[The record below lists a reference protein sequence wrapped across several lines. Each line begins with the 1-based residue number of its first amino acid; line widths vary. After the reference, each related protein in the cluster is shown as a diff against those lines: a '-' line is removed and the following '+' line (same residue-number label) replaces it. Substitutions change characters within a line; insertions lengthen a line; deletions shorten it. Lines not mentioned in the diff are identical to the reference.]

1 MNPPR
6 TVATQEKEE
15 HKILLDVRVK
25 TWQLIVTFHPWFL
38 KVIRC
43 YKIVYKFPFV
53 LCVINQ
59 EDMTPLSENA
69 SIESETPRYF
79 QVDNLYRIDAA
90 KSLS

>member
-1 MNPPR
+1 LEGKR
-6 TVATQEKEE
+6 GATKKTKTVQKVAR
-15 HKILLDVRVK
+15 LLIK
-25 TWQLIVTFHPWFL
+25 TS
-38 KVIRC
+38 
-43 YKIVYKFPFV
+43 PFV
-53 LCVINQ
+53 LSERVGVDNFIVINQ

>member
-1 MNPPR
+1 MPAT
-6 TVATQEKEE
+6 TVGGMFI
-15 HKILLDVRVK
+15 HYI
-25 TWQLIVTFHPWFL
+25 IN
-38 KVIRC
+38 I
-43 YKIVYKFPFV
+43 YIYISSPFV
-53 LCVINQ
+53 LSERVGVDNFIVINQ

>member
-1 MNPPR
+1 MAKSCGKTFCHKAPDDKSNENLTR
-6 TVATQEKEE
+6 ETMKE
-15 HKILLDVRVK
+15 HLY
-25 TWQLIVTFHPWFL
+25 TS
-38 KVIRC
+38 
-43 YKIVYKFPFV
+43 PFV
-53 LCVINQ
+53 LSERVGVDNFIVINQ

>member
-1 MNPPR
+1 MILELR
-6 TVATQEKEE
+6 KSASKWA
-15 HKILLDVRVK
+15 KIGL
-25 TWQLIVTFHPWFL
+25 FL
-38 KVIRC
+38 S
-43 YKIVYKFPFV
+43 PFV
-53 LCVINQ
+53 LSERVGVDNFIVINQ

>member
-1 MNPPR
+1 M
-6 TVATQEKEE
+6 ATFAGTI
-15 HKILLDVRVK
+15 ILAS
-25 TWQLIVTFHPWFL
+25 
-38 KVIRC
+38 
-43 YKIVYKFPFV
+43 PFV
-53 LCVINQ
+53 LSERVGVDNFIVINR

>member
-1 MNPPR
+1 MPGAKFN
-6 TVATQEKEE
+6 EKLMQT
-15 HKILLDVRVK
+15 HVN
-25 TWQLIVTFHPWFL
+25 TS
-38 KVIRC
+38 
-43 YKIVYKFPFV
+43 PFV
-53 LCVINQ
+53 LSERVGVDNFIVINQ

>member
-1 MNPPR
+1 MVHWGETAR
-6 TVATQEKEE
+6 TAIGFMEVL
-15 HKILLDVRVK
+15 HLYRS
-25 TWQLIVTFHPWFL
+25 
-38 KVIRC
+38 
-43 YKIVYKFPFV
+43 PFV
-53 LCVINQ
+53 LSERVGVDNFIVINQ